1 MKFKPGE
8 TCPKDCQCSMYDKSG
23 RKINQV
29 ELKKGDTFPP
39 TPNSGDY
46 YEVQQKEAEYS
57 AFFVSN

>member
-8 TCPKDCQCSMYDKSG
+8 TCPKDCHCGMYDKSG

-29 ELKKGDTFPP
+29 DMKKGDTFPP

-46 YEVQQKEAEYS
+46 YEV
-57 AFFVSN
+57 N